1 MDIYQLSLIKTK
13 EMKVQSHTKVLSL
26 MWRIENEHKA
36 QEQYNR
42 FRKSTQNCCAFQVD
56 YVYPPHLG
64 ATPEGI
70 VKCDCCGK
78 VLILPVQSPPHN
90 VKDSIFC
97 PEHDNGQI
105 YMKRTREYTVLSDTR
120 TTSYIC
126 ANEAL

>member
-1 MDIYQLSLIKTK
+1 MDMYQFSITISDQELM

-36 QEQYNR
+36 QEQFNR
-42 FRKSTQNCCAFQVD
+42 FRKSLLCISSGLS
-56 YVYPPHLG
+56 PHLG

-90 VKDSIFC
+90 VKDSKFC

-105 YMKRTREYTVLSDTR
+105 YMKRTREYIVLSDTR

-126 ANEAL
+126 ANGAL